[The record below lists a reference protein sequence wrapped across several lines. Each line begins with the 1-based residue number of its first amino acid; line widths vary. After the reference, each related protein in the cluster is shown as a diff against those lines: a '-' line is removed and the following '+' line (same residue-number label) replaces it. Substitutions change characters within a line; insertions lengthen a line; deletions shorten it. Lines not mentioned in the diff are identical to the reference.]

1 MKRATLII
9 ILILL
14 ILGVIAGS
22 ILIIF
27 QLTTEKGINED
38 LDSEIENQIEG
49 LFNCDEDT
57 YNCGDFD
64 TQEQAQ
70 ETFELCGGT
79 DNDIHGLD
87 NDGDGFVCESLS

>member
-1 MKRATLII
+1 MKRTTLII

-14 ILGVIAGS
+14 ILGLIAGS
-22 ILIIF
+22 IFIILKF
-27 QLTTEKGINED
+27 KGEKASVEEGV
-38 LDSEIENQIEG
+38 LDH
-49 LFNCDEDT
+49 CDEDT

-70 ETFELCGGT
+70 EMFELCGGIS
-79 DNDIHGLD
+79 NDIHGLD